1 MAQFPIHEKIPF
13 VCHTSVAPEEA
24 TKGTFA
30 CTYEGGNCRG
40 RIGKTSRLPTY
51 LMYPR
56 FLLETN
62 LSDSARLVYLL
73 LLDRARMSMMNP
85 GWEDENGR
93 VFVFYPIE
101 DLAAD
106 THRSQTVVKKA
117 LADLQRQGL
126 IRRCRQGLGKAN
138 KLFVCI
144 PDRQSE
150 NRPSDRRKTDHQTVG
165 IPTGNKN
172 NQNQNN
178 QNKRSYDYEG
188 EDSL

>member
-1 MAQFPIHEKIPF
+1 
-13 VCHTSVAPEEA
+13 
-24 TKGTFA
+24 
-30 CTYEGGNCRG
+30 
-40 RIGKTSRLPTY
+40 
-51 LMYPR
+51 MYPR

-126 IRRCRQGLGKAN
+126 IRRCRQSWA
-138 KLFVCI
+138 
-144 PDRQSE
+144 
-150 NRPSDRRKTDHQTVG
+150 RPTSSLSASRTDSRKTDHLTDG
-165 IPTGNKN
+165 IPTIRQAEFRPEIRTIRIRTIQSKEAMIMKG
-172 NQNQNN
+172 
-178 QNKRSYDYEG
+178 RTAYDPSIG
-188 EDSL
+188 SLD

>member
-1 MAQFPIHEKIPF
+1 M
-13 VCHTSVAPEEA
+13 
-24 TKGTFA
+24 
-30 CTYEGGNCRG
+30 
-40 RIGKTSRLPTY
+40 
-51 LMYPR
+51 
-56 FLLETN
+56 
-62 LSDSARLVYLL
+62 
-73 LLDRARMSMMNP
+73 
-85 GWEDENGR
+85 
-93 VFVFYPIE
+93 FYPIE

-106 THRSQTVVKKA
+106 SHRAQTVIKKA
-117 LADLQRQGL
+117 LRDLQQQGL

-150 NRPSDRRKTDHQTVG
+150 NRPSDRRNPDHQTVG

-172 NQNQNN
+172 NKNQNN

>member
-1 MAQFPIHEKIPF
+1 MKKSPLYAILRLHRKRQQRGFLG
-13 VCHTSVAPEEA
+13 VAM
-24 TKGTFA
+24 K
-30 CTYEGGNCRG
+30 GGNCRG

-73 LLDRARMSMMNP
+73 LLDRARASMMNP

-126 IRRCRQGLGKAN
+126 IRRCRQGMGKAN

-150 NRPSDRRKTDHQTVG
+150 NRPSDRRNPDHQTVG

>member
-30 CTYEGGNCRG
+30 
-40 RIGKTSRLPTY
+40 
-51 LMYPR
+51 YPR

-73 LLDRARMSMMNP
+73 LLDRARASMMNP

-150 NRPSDRRKTDHQTVG
+150 NRPSDGRKTDHQTVG

-172 NQNQNN
+172 NQTVGKPTIRRTEN
-178 QNKRSYDYEG
+178 RPS
-188 EDSL
+188 DSRNSDRK

>member
-1 MAQFPIHEKIPF
+1 M
-13 VCHTSVAPEEA
+13 
-24 TKGTFA
+24 
-30 CTYEGGNCRG
+30 YERGNCCG
-40 RIGKTSRLPTY
+40 GIGKTSRLPTY

-73 LLDRARMSMMNP
+73 LLDRARMSMANP
-85 GWEDENGR
+85 GWEDERGR
-93 VFVFYPIE
+93 IFVFYPIE

-150 NRPSDRRKTDHQTVG
+150 NRPSKQSEMRPSDRRNADHQTVG